1 MVDGLEEEEDGDSVS
16 EEALPP
22 GLMLAWEEEDCRD
35 VGISSVE
42 LGECLSHQLIPLTVA
57 LGLRPIM
64 EEWLIR
70 EPFHMVMPGHL
81 WEPIP
86 MLRR

>member
-1 MVDGLEEEEDGDSVS
+1 MVEDLAEEDGGLAL

-35 VGISSVE
+35 VAISSVE
-42 LGECLSHQLIPLTVA
+42 LRECLSRRPIPLMAA
-57 LGLRPIM
+57 LGLCLIM

-70 EPFHMVMPGHL
+70 ELCHMVMPGHL
-81 WEPIP
+81 WEQIP
-86 MLRR
+86 MLRK